1 METKYEVDVY
11 LDSGKLDKES
21 WIATFEFF
29 SYEMAKESV
38 EKNIKNGYRVRLFVI
53 TEKEIVL

>member
-21 WIATFEFF
+21 WIATLEFF
-29 SYEMAKESV
+29 SYELAKESV
-38 EKNIKNGYRVRLFVI
+38 ENNIKNGYHARLFV
-53 TEKEIVL
+53 TTKEEIVL